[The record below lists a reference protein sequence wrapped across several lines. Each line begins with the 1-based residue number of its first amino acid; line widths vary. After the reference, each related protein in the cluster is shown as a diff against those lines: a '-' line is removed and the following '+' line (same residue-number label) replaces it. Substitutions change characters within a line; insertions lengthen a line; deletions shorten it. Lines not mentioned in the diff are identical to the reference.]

1 MITLSTKDA
10 DFILKYIRA
19 DLEKITEAYSLTEKK
34 KREFIE
40 ELEKEDVK
48 NDSFEGTMAK
58 TLIDLANAINTE
70 TSAIKEDL
78 TKCVELLTVGSE
90 AAE

>member
-1 MITLSTKDA
+1 MIVLSTKDA

-40 ELEKEDVK
+40 ELKKEDVK
-48 NDSFEGTMAK
+48 DDSFEGTMAK

>member
-1 MITLSTKDA
+1 MITLSNKDA

-40 ELEKEDVK
+40 ELKEEDVK
-48 NDSFEGTMAK
+48 DDSFEGTMAK

>member
-40 ELEKEDVK
+40 ELKEEDVK
-48 NDSFEGTMAK
+48 DDSFEGTMAK

>member
-40 ELEKEDVK
+40 ELKEEDVK
-48 NDSFEGTMAK
+48 DDSFEGTMAK
-58 TLIDLANAINTE
+58 TLIDLANAINIE